1 MANQIEI
8 NIFLKGDGEQ
18 QAVNDNTG
26 TGGDIQ
32 GMSQSGSTQSGDTKS
47 TDKNMRALGKYISSQ
62 TIETFIGNTKSA
74 ISQNIGLITGKTEL
88 QQRVNFGMELAQQ
101 GVNTFKNAQAGK
113 LVFQGLGLSGSLG
126 VAVGAALSIISTGIN
141 LVFQQEQL
149 NIRKSLENL
158 QIQQTRTRAGA
169 GFNRSREGI

>member
-62 TIETFIGNTKSA
+62 TIETFISNTKSV

-101 GVNTFKNAQAGK
+101 GVNTFKNAQAGRMI
-113 LVFQGLGLSGSLG
+113 FQAAGKSGG
-126 VAVGAALSIISTGIN
+126 VGAAVGAALSIISYGIN
-141 LVFQQEQL
+141 LAFKQNQL
-149 NIRKSLENL
+149 NIQESLENR
-158 QIQQTRTRAGA
+158 QIQQTMSRAGA
-169 GFNRSREGI
+169 GFNRSREGR